1 MAIRELSHERRNMMI
16 PRYPRLD
23 QHYSP
28 NAAENISCDTTGDY
42 GLISANYSMDVTL
55 YEPSIVEVVFNGLF
69 RHHPDANAWRWYLCR
84 IQETTTGTN
93 MAYGGSFDYHGA
105 LTAAVT
111 GEYRGSNLIG
121 MIELPAGGPYTF
133 EVGVRVPLAA
143 TWDLYQGHMHIKVI
157 RT

>member
-1 MAIRELSHERRNMMI
+1 ML

-23 QHYSP
+23 QHHSP

-69 RHHPDANAWRWYLCR
+69 RHNGNKGAWRWYICR
-84 IQETTTGTN
+84 ILETTTVKSI
-93 MAYGGSFDYHGA
+93 AFGGSLDYHGA
-105 LTAAVT
+105 MGAAQT
-111 GEYRGSNLIG
+111 GEYRGSNMIG

-133 EVGVRVPLAA
+133 EAQVRVSLAA